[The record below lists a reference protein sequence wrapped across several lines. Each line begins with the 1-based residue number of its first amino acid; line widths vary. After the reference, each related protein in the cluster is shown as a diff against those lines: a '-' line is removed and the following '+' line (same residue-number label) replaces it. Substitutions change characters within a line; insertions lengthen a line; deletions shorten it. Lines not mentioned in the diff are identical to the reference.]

1 MTMNPPFEVDPAKV
15 LSRWHFHHPAMTQR
29 LLDAQTELPKIQG
42 KRGMTF
48 VGGWTGNGFHEDA
61 FKSGLIAARDLGAT
75 LPWPIE
81 KSELEAQVKSG
92 TRNSVSQR
100 IARWIGRRRTSS
112 RGLNAH
118 VARQEIVEKK
128 ALAL

>member
-1 MTMNPPFEVDPAKV
+1 MNPPFEVDPAKV
-15 LSRWHFHHPAMTQR
+15 LSRWQFHHPAMTQR
-29 LLDAQTELPKIQG
+29 LLDAQKELPKIQG
-42 KRGMTF
+42 KRGLTF

-92 TRNSVSQR
+92 AGKSVSQL
-100 IARWIGRRRTSS
+100 IARWIGRRRTRS
-112 RGLNAH
+112 RGLTAH
-118 VARQEIVEKK
+118 VEKK
-128 ALAL
+128 AIAL